1 MALDAVVLRLFTA
14 PTVARDLLQVRG
26 LRVDR
31 EELRRAAREG
41 PPICA
46 KKSDMV
52 R

>member
-1 MALDAVVLRLFTA
+1 MEAVVPRFLID
-14 PTVARDLLQVRG
+14 PTVARDLLKVRG
-26 LRVDR
+26 LGVDR
-31 EELRRAAREG
+31 GELRCASGEK